1 MPVLWA
7 AALGL
12 NSVVS
17 SSGKALYWSISEI
30 VTANPSITGSG
41 IMAENFDIAVV
52 GGGLAGVAA
61 ALSAA
66 QSGYKIALISPRP
79 KHKDGR
85 TTALML
91 PSIDLLEM
99 LGVWSQ
105 VAASA
110 APLRHMRIID
120 GTSRLV
126 RAPTVTFHS
135 RELDLDA
142 FGYNI
147 PNAPLLDAL
156 NSSASA
162 ASGIMHIEQSVCSV
176 IDTENEAKLLLD
188 DGRAL
193 SASLVV
199 GADGRNSKVREAA
212 NIRTK
217 DWRYPQTAIVLNF
230 SHTHDHSDT
239 SNEFHTESGPF
250 TQVPLPGKR
259 SSLVWALS
267 PNEAETM
274 LTASV
279 DELSI
284 AVETKMHSLLGKVQI
299 EGSVQSFPFSGMIA
313 RSFGEGR
320 MVLVGEAGHVFP
332 PIGAQGL
339 NLGLRDVVDL
349 TNELARLSGLDHVRQ
364 AVSAYNRAR
373 RSDVISR
380 TASVDLLNRTL
391 LSNFLPVQLAR
402 SAGLAVLSGM
412 GPLRNFAMREGMK
425 PGTGIQAL
433 RRNQRPT

>member
-1 MPVLWA
+1 
-7 AALGL
+7 
-12 NSVVS
+12 
-17 SSGKALYWSISEI
+17 
-30 VTANPSITGSG
+30 
-41 IMAENFDIAVV
+41 MAENFDIAVV

-61 ALSAA
+61 ALAA
-66 QSGYKIALISPRP
+66 ARSGYEVALISPKP
-79 KHKDGR
+79 THIDGR

-91 PSIDLLEM
+91 PSIELLEK
-99 LGVWSQ
+99 LGVWNH
-105 VAASA
+105 VVGDA

-135 RELDLDA
+135 TELDLDA
-142 FGYNI
+142 FGCNI
-147 PNAPLLDAL
+147 PNAPLLNAL
-156 NSSASA
+156 YSA
-162 ASGIMHIEQSVCSV
+162 ATASSRITCIEQSVYYANDAS
-176 IDTENEAKLLLD
+176 EESRLLLD

-212 NIRTK
+212 NISTR

-230 SHTHDHSDT
+230 SHSKDHSDT

-267 PNEAETM
+267 PSDADAMLAVSAEK
-274 LTASV
+274 
-279 DELSI
+279 LSLL
-284 AVETKMHSLLGKVQI
+284 VETRMHSLLGKVQV
-299 EGSVQSFPFSGMIA
+299 EGAVQSFPFSGMIA
-313 RSFGEGR
+313 RSFGKGR

-339 NLGLRDVVDL
+339 NLGLRDVVEL
-349 TNELARLSGLDHVRQ
+349 TNELGGMDGIENVPQVVL
-364 AVSAYNRAR
+364 AYNRAR
-373 RSDVISR
+373 RSDVFSR

-391 LSNFLPVQLAR
+391 LSGFLPVQLAR
-402 SAGLAVLSGM
+402 SAGLAALSGL

-425 PGTGIQAL
+425 PGTGIRAI
-433 RRNQRPT
+433 QRPT